1 VSGEIRLTRELLHSA
16 GNSGCGF
23 TVAQVE
29 SLGLEYKK
37 GWLSSMV
44 GKTVTT
50 EQWERFMSL
59 RKPVQQKLL
68 PVDLFQSKL

>member
-1 VSGEIRLTRELLHSA
+1 MSGKIRLTRELLHSA

-29 SLGLEYKK
+29 SLGLEYRK

-44 GKTVTT
+44 GKTVTA
-50 EQWERFMSL
+50 EQWEKFVSL
-59 RKPVQQKLL
+59 RKPVRQKLL
-68 PVDLFQSKL
+68 PDSLFE